1 VALGLGGNC
10 VDRNDLEV
18 TSPERSRT
26 IRWRPTRFQIFRYTI
41 YAVLT
46 ANLFYYLWEDIVAFR
61 YLDPG
66 ATLGEILEAF
76 AVTIDYVAWMI
87 LIALFELETDFIPK
101 EKLKGTLK
109 WLFNGLL
116 VACYVVLVYA
126 FWGYVA
132 GLVGSYEFEAFPP
145 EEVCS
150 LVNENYAWV
159 TKEDRVA
166 ELTRD
171 NCGASSDGEVFKSPT
186 DKLVASR
193 DVLSAVIWLGWIDVV
208 NAGVWLLV
216 VLFMEWE
223 VMLELRGAL
232 TKRRLIVLKTIKG
245 TLYLILLGDAIYWH
259 IYGAFIDYWDAY
271 LWLLA
276 FVMIDLNI
284 FKWDDKAGEESPVPS
299 AA

>member
-1 VALGLGGNC
+1 VALGLDGNR
-10 VDRNDLEV
+10 VDRIDLEV
-18 TSPERSRT
+18 TLPEQSRT
-26 IRWRPTRFQIFRYTI
+26 TRWRPTRFQIFRYTI

-46 ANLFYYLWEDIVAFR
+46 VNLLYYLWEDIVAFR
-61 YLDPG
+61 FLDPG

-87 LIALFELETDFIPK
+87 LIALFELETDFISK
-101 EKLKGTLK
+101 EDFKGALK
-109 WLFNGLL
+109 WVFNGIL

-132 GLVGSYEFEAFPP
+132 GLLGSYEFEAFPP
-145 EEVCS
+145 EKVCG
-150 LVNENYAWV
+150 LVDEDYAYV
-159 TKEDRVA
+159 TMDDRVA
-166 ELTRD
+166 ELTRE
-171 NCGASSDGEVFKSPT
+171 NCGAFSDGEVFKSPN
-186 DKLVASR
+186 DKLVASP
-193 DVLSAVIWLGWIDVV
+193 DALAAVKWLGWIDVS

-232 TKRRLIVLKTIKG
+232 SRRRLIVFKTIKG
-245 TLYLILLGDAIYWH
+245 ILYLTLLGNAIYWH

-284 FKWDDKAGEESPVPS
+284 FKWGDEAGEGSPVPS
-299 AA
+299 EA

>member
-1 VALGLGGNC
+1 
-10 VDRNDLEV
+10 VDGNDLEV
-18 TSPERSRT
+18 TSPEQSRAT
-26 IRWRPTRFQIFRYTI
+26 RWRPTRFQIFRYTI

-46 ANLFYYLWEDIVAFR
+46 GNLVYYLWEDILAFR

-66 ATLGEILEAF
+66 ATLGQILEAF
-76 AVTIDYVAWMI
+76 AVTIDYVAY
-87 LIALFELETDFIPK
+87 FIPK
-101 EKLKGTLK
+101 EKLKGALK
-109 WLFNGLL
+109 WVFNRLL

-132 GLVGSYEFEAFPP
+132 ALVGSYEFEAFPP

-150 LVNENYAWV
+150 LVNENYAWA
-159 TKEDRVA
+159 TMQDRVA
-166 ELTRD
+166 DLTRD
-171 NCGASSDGEVFKSPT
+171 NCGALSYDEVFKHPT
-186 DKLVASR
+186 DKFIASP
-193 DVLSAVIWLGWIDVV
+193 DVLTAVIWLQWIDVV

-223 VMLELRGAL
+223 VMLELRDAL
-232 TKRRLIVLKTIKG
+232 SRRRLIVFKTIKG
-245 TLYLILLGDAIYWH
+245 TLYLILLADAIYWH

-276 FVMIDLNI
+276 FVMIDLNV
-284 FKWDDKAGEESPVPS
+284 FKWGDKADEGSPVPS

>member
-1 VALGLGGNC
+1 

-26 IRWRPTRFQIFRYTI
+26 TRWRPTRFQIFRYTI

-76 AVTIDYVAWMI
+76 AVTIDYVAWMV
-87 LIALFELETDFIPK
+87 LIVLFELETDFIPK
-101 EKLKGTLK
+101 EKFKGALK
-109 WLFNGLL
+109 WVFNGLL

-132 GLVGSYEFEAFPP
+132 ALVGSYEFEAFPP
-145 EEVCS
+145 EKVCS
-150 LVNENYAWV
+150 LANDNYAYV
-159 TKEDRVA
+159 TMDDRVA
-166 ELTRD
+166 ELTQK
-171 NCGASSDGEVFKSPT
+171 NCGTFSDDEVFKSPT
-186 DKLVASR
+186 DNLVASPA
-193 DVLSAVIWLGWIDVV
+193 VLAAVIWLGWIDVV

-223 VMLELRGAL
+223 VMLELRDAL
-232 TKRRLIVLKTIKG
+232 SRRRLIIFKTIKG

-284 FKWDDKAGEESPVPS
+284 FKWGGEAGEGGPVPS
-299 AA
+299 EA

>member
-1 VALGLGGNC
+1 VALGFRGNC
-10 VDRNDLEV
+10 ASRNDLEV
-18 TSPERSRT
+18 TPPERSRT
-26 IRWRPTRFQIFRYTI
+26 SGWRPTRFQIFRYTL
-41 YAVLT
+41 YAILT

-61 YLDPG
+61 YLGPG
-66 ATLGEILEAF
+66 ATLGQILEAF

-101 EKLKGTLK
+101 EQFKGAFK
-109 WLFNGLL
+109 WVFSSIL

-132 GLVGSYEFEAFPP
+132 ALVGSYKFEAFAP

-150 LVNENYAWV
+150 LVSENYAWV
-159 TKEDRVA
+159 TMEDRVA
-166 ELTRD
+166 ELTQE
-171 NCGASSDGEVFKSPT
+171 NCGAFSNGEVFKSPT
-186 DKLVASR
+186 DKLVASP
-193 DVLSAVIWLGWIDVV
+193 DVLAAVIRLQWIDVV

-223 VMLELRGAL
+223 VMLELRDAL
-232 TKRRLIVLKTIKG
+232 SKRRLILFKTIKG
-245 TLYLILLGDAIYWH
+245 SLYLILLADAIYWH

-276 FVMIDLNI
+276 FVMIDLNV
-284 FKWDDKAGEESPVPS
+284 FKWGDKAAEAGPVPS
-299 AA
+299 EA